1 MENLTVD
8 VIAQAFNENQELR
21 GQILE
26 TIAQSE
32 HGKQYLDNY
41 ANLQFEQK
49 VGSKIGELHGEYD
62 KNFESVLGI
71 KRPQGEKSYNFWTNQ
86 VKSLKEKASAVDED
100 FINQI
105 KKENEDLKGKIEN
118 NEQAKYFKDLYESTK
133 KTYSEQIQEK
143 EQLLTQFQEK
153 QKRFSIESEL
163 NKSLAKF
170 TINEALPED
179 VRSTYINT
187 VYNSLLN
194 EAKILE
200 DGSIAFYANGELITN
215 KKTMSKATAEEILS
229 DRLKSILVDKTNA
242 AGGGGADPAQ
252 RKPANVAL
260 SAAKNKV
267 ELNRLIED
275 TLMKEGVAKNSTE
288 FIKRADELMTEYG
301 KNLPLR

>member
-1 MENLTVD
+1 
-8 VIAQAFNENQELR
+8 
-21 GQILE
+21 
-26 TIAQSE
+26 
-32 HGKQYLDNY
+32 
-41 ANLQFEQK
+41 
-49 VGSKIGELHGEYD
+49 
-62 KNFESVLGI
+62 
-71 KRPQGEKSYNFWTNQ
+71 
-86 VKSLKEKASAVDED
+86 
-100 FINQI
+100 
-105 KKENEDLKGKIEN
+105 
-118 NEQAKYFKDLYESTK
+118 
-133 KTYSEQIQEK
+133 
-143 EQLLTQFQEK
+143 
-153 QKRFSIESEL
+153 
-163 NKSLAKF
+163 
-170 TINEALPED
+170 
-179 VRSTYINT
+179 
-187 VYNSLLN
+187 LLN